1 MSETLVLPA
10 TETGSKDHIARDD
23 ALSQAML
30 RILEKVIGRNT
41 GFGGRGSITEQLQS
55 NKAELFR
62 GVTGVTP
69 NVAEYWMEESTQLE
83 RLTWDF
89 YKSTFQGKYVG
100 ASYIDTRRHEFLNFT
115 QGDHSVAEYEGRF
128 ESSDSSTERGDFLA
142 LVERA
147 YIAEEVKHAERQNRE
162 RERGRNK
169 RDSGPSSSTLRPKK
183 KVRSNGPVRVGAPIA
198 PTKNLPCRHCG
209 RRHPSKCWRTT
220 RACLGYGST
229 EHHIRECSLRVDQMQ
244 APGSCTAQS
253 PRVVQQPPRGRSRA
267 RGGNGMGRGQRALGR
282 DIGSTHSNVPN
293 TVSETLG
300 IPVKDISSGVTVVS
314 LVGQSIRVSK
324 LYRDILLEVQ
334 ETDIR
339 TVRDFSDVF
348 PKELSG
354 LPPNQKVEFKIKLIS
369 STVTLYRMA
378 LKELTELKAQIQ
390 ELLDRRFI
398 RPNDILVYSKS
409 ENEHDEHLRVNEA
422 VLDWKRPKNVSA
434 IRSFLRLAGYYW
446 RFVEGFSLIAAL
458 LTKLLCKGVPFM
470 WNDAQQESF
479 EKLKTVL
486 TQAPILIQPESGKTM
501 WYTVMHHVSGWVV
514 AYARW

>member
-398 RPNDILVYSKS
+398 RPSMSLWRAPILREKQLYVKFSKC
-409 ENEHDEHLRVNEA
+409 EFCLQEVTFLGHVVFAEGIRVNPNKNEA

-458 LTKLLCKGVPFM
+458 LTKLL
-470 WNDAQQESF
+470 
-479 EKLKTVL
+479 
-486 TQAPILIQPESGKTM
+486 
-501 WYTVMHHVSGWVV
+501 
-514 AYARW
+514 